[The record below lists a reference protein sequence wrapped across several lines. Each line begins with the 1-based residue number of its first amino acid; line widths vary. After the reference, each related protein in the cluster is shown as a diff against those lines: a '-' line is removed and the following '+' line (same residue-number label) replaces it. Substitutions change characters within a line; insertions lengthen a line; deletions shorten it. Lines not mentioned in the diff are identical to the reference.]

1 MNTKKDKELPSKYE
15 ATFEKVMMWNYQCRL
30 GKNISNAFLLAKPWG
45 CLVTIKKVDHKVLC
59 YYLACIK
66 TPLSLKFHNIYLK
79 ELSAKTSTSTF
90 KHSFVY
96 ICDSLMKKTWTHSQ
110 YVFFFSLPCKNP
122 APFPSQKGQHPCC
135 GFQRYILFWRKQY

>member
-1 MNTKKDKELPSKYE
+1 MPSKYE

-30 GKNISNAFLLAKPWG
+30 GKNISNAFLLAKPWA

-110 YVFFFSLPCKNP
+110 YVFYFLYLVRILRLSQVKRGSTHAVVFSEI
-122 APFPSQKGQHPCC
+122 
-135 GFQRYILFWRKQY
+135 YIVLKKAILTWSS